1 MRTVLSLCLL
11 LMVTPLGAAPV
22 GPARVIDGD
31 TLEIGETRVRLHG
44 IDAPEMGQPCRDGG
58 DVRDCG
64 RWAAE
69 ALRAR
74 VEGRVLRCEARD
86 RDRYGRVVARCEA
99 DGEDVAAALV
109 RAGLAFAYRRYSMD
123 YVEAEKRARAAGRG
137 LHGLRIARPEDH
149 RRAARRSE
157 HPERP
162 EGCAIKGNIARDGER
177 IYHLPG
183 QRFYARTRIS
193 EPRGERWFCSE
204 REARAAGWRRARR

>member
-1 MRTVLSLCLL
+1 MRAFLSLCLF

-44 IDAPEMGQPCRDGG
+44 IDAPEMGQPCRDGTE
-58 DVRDCG
+58 VRDCG

-74 VEGRVLRCEARD
+74 VEGRVLHCTARD

-99 DGEDVAAALV
+99 GGEDVAAALV

-123 YVEAEKRARAAGRG
+123 YVEAEKRARADGRG
-137 LHGLRIARPEDH
+137 LHGLRIDRPEDH
-149 RRAARRSE
+149 RRTARKS
-157 HPERP
+157 ERP

>member
-1 MRTVLSLCLL
+1 MRALLTLCLL
-11 LMVTPLGAAPV
+11 LMVTPLAAAPV

-44 IDAPEMGQPCRDGG
+44 IDAPEIGQPCRDGG
-58 DVRDCG
+58 EVRDCG

-99 DGEDVAAALV
+99 GGEDVAAALV
-109 RAGLAFAYRRYSMD
+109 RAGLAFAYRRYSTD
-123 YVEAEKRARAAGRG
+123 YVDAEARARAAGRG
-137 LHGLRIARPEDH
+137 LHRVRIARPEDH
-149 RRAARRSE
+149 RRAARTPQRAQ
-157 HPERP
+157 
-162 EGCAIKGNIARDGER
+162 GCAIKGNVARDGER

-183 QRFYARTRIS
+183 QQFYARTRIS
-193 EPRGERWFCSE
+193 ERHGERWFCSE
-204 REARAAGWRRARR
+204 AEARAAGWRRARR